1 MANEKVLKGP
11 YWTRN
16 WIEAMWRFT
25 NENFVNFDTG
35 AVDYEALGREEFQ
48 FRKALFFRN
57 FKNSERAK
65 VAFDTADEDYK
76 RPVENGKKGG
86 RPKKIPQDAPNGN
99 AGVDVTDTGNGAASK
114 SPTSCDT
121 LTADGDIR
129 EDSQAK
135 PDGSAISRNE
145 TRAFDALGPSANHYT
160 ADAPA
165 REDGD
170 GRNRTGNGVASES
183 RTSANHYGPRQAKIS
198 TGEALHSRIGEDNT
212 ANTDPGRGPE
222 PGNIYGDAA
231 TREGAEVAVPTTVSR
246 NMRRVPQNEAPAHG
260 FSGGRTAQGTMS
272 RSPEAA
278 AQSGKAYAK
287 TRDTRDD
294 SRGRYAPPSCSP
306 EDGNPAETAPSH
318 GGSVASLEDRQR
330 QALESRRT
338 GGSSVRGMAKVAQ
351 PSVRSRAS
359 FRNKEDFIQWA
370 IDDGLDPVDAG
381 ECWEATEERGGKD
394 ADGNTVKN
402 MKAFARQWCRTRANN
417 RRTA

>member
-1 MANEKVLKGP
+1 MNDRFWAKVLFKEFIRH
-11 YWTRN
+11 YRKLDDAQ
-16 WIEAMWRFT
+16 IVADVRKSMDDLE
-25 NENFVNFDTG
+25 DL
-35 AVDYEALGREEFQ
+35 VDDADSFGSKMVRW
-48 FRKALFFRN
+48 
-57 FKNSERAK
+57 SMERVDQYPQA
-65 VAFDTADEDYK
+65 
-76 RPVENGKKGG
+76 RENGKKGG

-145 TRAFDALGPSANHYT
+145 TRAFDALGPSANHY
-160 ADAPA
+160 
-165 REDGD
+165 
-170 GRNRTGNGVASES
+170 
-183 RTSANHYGPRQAKIS
+183 GPRQAK
-198 TGEALHSRIGEDNT
+198 N
-212 ANTDPGRGPE
+212 
-222 PGNIYGDAA
+222 GDAA
-231 TREGAEVAVPTTVSR
+231 TREGADVSTTVSR

-318 GGSVASLEDRQR
+318 GGSVASLEDRQV
-330 QALESRRT
+330 QGRT
-338 GGSSVRGMAKVAQ
+338 GGSSVRGMAKVAR